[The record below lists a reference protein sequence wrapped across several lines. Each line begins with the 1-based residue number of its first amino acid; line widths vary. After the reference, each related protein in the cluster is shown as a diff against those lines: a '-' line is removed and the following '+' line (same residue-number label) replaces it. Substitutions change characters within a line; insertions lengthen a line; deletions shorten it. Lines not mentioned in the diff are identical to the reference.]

1 MAPAA
6 GAASAAG
13 GRLDAVLVVVVG
25 AMARRPGAESTVAA
39 VAVATAMGTW
49 S

>member
-13 GRLDAVLVVVVG
+13 GRLEAVLGVVVA